1 MFQIRSPDRC
11 DRSRLGVHG
20 LRLHVSGPRAF
31 NSLLLYAFARR
42 QAEAGSFVLR
52 MAATGSPLQFVF
64 IYDHTDWTEQ
74 PVIVQPPVAHRAF
87 IALRPQGQLQPL
99 LEQAMRGGP
108 CDVLG

>member
-1 MFQIRSPDRC
+1 M
-11 DRSRLGVHG
+11 
-20 LRLHVSGPRAF
+20 SGPRAF

-74 PVIVQPPVAHRAF
+74 PVIVEPPMAHRDF

-99 LEQAMRGGP
+99 LKTALRGGP
-108 CDVLG
+108 